1 MATTIEKFDSAGG
14 FSVEKVIHIDE
25 LHNAKELNSLEIKNS
40 QYTDSNTT
48 TYILRG
54 INTATLALDG
64 VGSQVPIGS
73 NTMNFITGHIIA
85 TDSNGVIFT
94 SKLESA
100 VYGDASGNVSVMST
114 METIIKDDIPS
125 GQTWSITP
133 VGAANRFSYS
143 TIRAGT
149 TLDIKWAVST
159 QVTSLEWA

>member
-1 MATTIEKFDSAGG
+1 
-14 FSVEKVIHIDE
+14 
-25 LHNAKELNSLEIKNS
+25 
-40 QYTDSNTT
+40 
-48 TYILRG
+48 
-54 INTATLALDG
+54 
-64 VGSQVPIGS
+64 
-73 NTMNFITGHIIA
+73 MNFITGNIIA

-159 QVTSLEWA
+159 QVTSLSGHEDAKYNEDNTGSGSYHEMSIHINSDKEKVSGFKT

>member
-1 MATTIEKFDSAGG
+1 MGRLT
-14 FSVEKVIHIDE
+14 
-25 LHNAKELNSLEIKNS
+25 
-40 QYTDSNTT
+40 
-48 TYILRG
+48 RW
-54 INTATLALDG
+54 
-64 VGSQVPIGS
+64 
-73 NTMNFITGHIIA
+73 
-85 TDSNGVIFT
+85 
-94 SKLESA
+94 
-100 VYGDASGNVSVMST
+100 VMST

>member
-1 MATTIEKFDSAGG
+1 
-14 FSVEKVIHIDE
+14 
-25 LHNAKELNSLEIKNS
+25 
-40 QYTDSNTT
+40 
-48 TYILRG
+48 
-54 INTATLALDG
+54 
-64 VGSQVPIGS
+64 
-73 NTMNFITGHIIA
+73 
-85 TDSNGVIFT
+85 
-94 SKLESA
+94 
-100 VYGDASGNVSVMST
+100 MST